1 MKTVQICAYLT
12 AISFLGLIPSGSSAQ
27 SEGKQRPARSIEVSK
42 VFGYYDVYLRLPAQG
57 RDGFKMVYSL
67 NTRQTGV
74 RPQLNYAL
82 GSVRTPIEVAPSGK
96 ILTMPDANMFQ
107 NGKVEIAA
115 GQPSASINLDLEA
128 IVPLS
133 RTISVADATNP
144 ISDYAAAIR
153 SAGPLGMLAPKFKGI
168 IFRGTTGGEVVFSNG
183 RRLTLPVTPRGV
195 LFQPSAPTMRGAAT
209 LSFASAPTSVEFS
222 R

>member
-1 MKTVQICAYLT
+1 MKTVQFCACLT
-12 AISFLGLIPSGSSAQ
+12 AMSLWGLIPSSTAAQ
-27 SEGKQRPARSIEVSK
+27 IEGKQRPARSIEVSK

-57 RDGFKMVYSL
+57 RDGFRMVYSL

-96 ILTMPDANMFQ
+96 ILTMPDATMFQ
-107 NGKVEIAA
+107 NGKVEIPA

-128 IVPLS
+128 VIPLS

-144 ISDYAAAIR
+144 ISDYTAALR

-168 IFRGTTGGEVVFSNG
+168 IFRGGTGGEVIFGNG
-183 RRLTLPVTPRGV
+183 RRLTLPITPRGV
-195 LFQPSAPTMRGAAT
+195 LFQPSAPNMRGAVT
-209 LSFASAPTSVEFS
+209 ISFVSSPTSAEFS